1 MPIARRVF
9 QTGALLCAVVSIV
22 ACSRTDDAEVVTQAV
37 IAEEVDV
44 AAPAAESIVE
54 TESVSSILESI
65 AAARDD
71 IARGDAIDAESALG
85 IALDLLAT
93 FATETNAPSMLDQPD
108 AQRGLAEETLPLAE
122 TYALVKEARD
132 HLRAGHLDAADGAL
146 ERAHALAQMTP
157 TPAAIEEAA
166 AEQ

>member
-1 MPIARRVF
+1 MPIARHVF

-44 AAPAAESIVE
+44 AAPAAETIAE

-93 FATETNAPSMLDQPD
+93 FATETNAPCRNWPCWPCQTAGWATRKFAPWWPTASS
-108 AQRGLAEETLPLAE
+108 A
-122 TYALVKEARD
+122 TYS
-132 HLRAGHLDAADGAL
+132 
-146 ERAHALAQMTP
+146 P
-157 TPAAIEEAA
+157 TWNTV
-166 AEQ
+166 